1 MVRSTAPGP
10 GWCAAP
16 CEFRRKESP
25 SLATFSAS
33 WCATARVPLA
43 QLVEELV
50 GREVERVF
58 LVDAANDHR
67 RMHAQRVHDDRGAET
82 GNAVGAAARIVAL
95 VDGGADARVGFD
107 NVIGAGPVC

>member
-43 QLVEELV
+43 QLVQKLV
-50 GREVERVF
+50 GRHVERVF

-67 RMHAQRVHDDRGAET
+67 RMHAQRVHDDRGTET
-82 GNAVGAAARIVAL
+82 GNVLAAANGIFVLILDVLEAHL
-95 VDGGADARVGFD
+95 LF
-107 NVIGAGPVC
+107 NNLI